1 MHFQKRSRSMTKIRF
16 ILLNVILLGF
26 INTLSAR
33 PQIKDSTEAY
43 NYWAHRGIIEM
54 VYAFMND
61 YMETVDKDKVE
72 KNEIDG
78 KNKYKKRFI
87 LYINHNNKLP
97 SLDKVSLFLHKN
109 SWSKIQNKL
118 FQPLLKNYKERVKL
132 DSIFFAAK
140 KPGSKDLVTTIPG
153 YTNKNIHW
161 NQRAKI
167 IIRKYKTT
175 LDSLKN
181 ETVNKQSWKEDSQ
194 SINTPP
200 LKGNTDNTVIPQNR
214 TNSYFNFSEHLMVYL
229 LIFIGFTIV
238 FFVGRISVLRKVK
251 REIDNVLNHKIN
263 IEDLGY
269 SFSKQVYKKI
279 QKNSD
284 LEKPNRLKITDN
296 NLVESL
302 KEENVR
308 LKNEN
313 SEFKRKISQLEN
325 VTQKPDKEIEAKN
338 NKENE
343 ANNIHEWEIKQPKT
357 LKLFFSMPE
366 NDGSFIV
373 DNGESSNDGR
383 KYYRL
388 EYIDGSETGD
398 LYFIP
403 GDRDKRAINRLESYL
418 KPACDIE
425 NIENADS
432 ATNIEFKNPGKVS
445 LRNDSWV
452 IDSDNKVKIK
462 LL

>member
-26 INTLSAR
+26 INTISAR
-33 PQIKDSTEAY
+33 PQLKDSTEAY
-43 NYWAHRGIIEM
+43 HYWAHRGIIEM

-61 YMETVDKDKVE
+61 YMDTVEKDKVKRNE
-72 KNEIDG
+72 KDG
-78 KNKYKKRFI
+78 KNKYEKRFI
-87 LYINHNNKLP
+87 MNINDNNKLP
-97 SLDKVSLFLHKN
+97 PLDTVSLFLQNN
-109 SWSKIQNKL
+109 SWSKIEDKL

-132 DSIFFAAK
+132 DSKFFAAM

-153 YTNKNIHW
+153 YKNKNINW
-161 NQRAKI
+161 NRKAKT
-167 IIRKYKTT
+167 IIREYKTT
-175 LDSLKN
+175 LDSLKS
-181 ETVNKQSWKEDSQ
+181 ETVIKQSKKVDSQ
-194 SINTPP
+194 SINNPP
-200 LKGNTDNTVIPQNR
+200 PKGNTDNTVIPQNR
-214 TNSYFNFSEHLMVYL
+214 TNSDFSFSKHFMEYL
-229 LIFIGFTIV
+229 LILVGFIIG
-238 FFVGRISVLRKVK
+238 FFVGRIFVLRKAK
-251 REIDNVLNHKIN
+251 REIDNVLNNKTN

-269 SFSKQVYKKI
+269 SFSKKVYKLK
-279 QKNSD
+279 QKKSD
-284 LEKPNRLKITDN
+284 LEKSNRHKITDN

-313 SEFKRKISQLEN
+313 SEFKRKVTQLEN
-325 VTQKPDKEIEAKN
+325 VTRKPDKEIEAN
-338 NKENE
+338 NTQ
-343 ANNIHEWEIKQPKT
+343 EWEIKQPNT

-366 NDGSFIV
+366 NDGSFLV

-383 KYYRL
+383 KYFRL

-403 GDRDKRAINRLESYL
+403 GDRDKRAINMLESYL

-445 LRNDSWV
+445 LKNDSWV
-452 IDSDNKVKIK
+452 IDTDNKVRIK